1 MNDPDKFVGSTI
13 GPYQLVEFIGEG
25 GMAKVYKALHPELQR
40 YAAIKIM
47 HAHFFKDDEFIS
59 RFKNEA
65 KSLAML
71 RHPNIVQVYDASIS
85 GKFPY
90 IVMEYIRGKTL
101 REFILEY
108 NNRQAR
114 IPITYALRITYSIG
128 LALAF
133 AHQNDMVHRDVKPG
147 NVILEESGRVVLTD
161 FGLAQLGPE
170 EEEKEKEEIS
180 GTPAYISP
188 EQALGRATDPRSDQY
203 SLGVIF
209 FEMLT
214 GRKPFTSDNPISM
227 AISHVTHEVPS
238 PQKFVPE
245 IPDEVAE
252 IIIKATQ
259 RNPANRFP
267 TMADFLD
274 QLTKVRIKTKTAKL
288 PTASLHNLKLS
299 SDQMSSWAPPDM
311 SPGEDGAYVSL
322 HFVDTGQV
330 MDLQVNREYMI
341 GRRHKSQPILPDI
354 DLSPFN
360 AYEWG
365 ISRLHASLTIMKD
378 NVSITDLGSSNG
390 TWHAGKR
397 LPTNQAYQLHHGDVI
412 HLGKLKIQILIYM

>member
-1 MNDPDKFVGSTI
+1 MNAPDKFVGSMI

-25 GMAKVYKALHPELQR
+25 GMAKVYRALHPELQR
-40 YAAIKIM
+40 YAAIKIL
-47 HAHFFKDDEFIS
+47 HNHFSRDEVFLQ

-65 KSLAML
+65 KNLAML

-85 GKFPY
+85 NNFPY
-90 IVMEYIRGKTL
+90 IVMEYIKGKSL
-101 REFILEY
+101 AEFIHEY
-108 NNRQAR
+108 NQKQAR

-133 AHQNDMVHRDVKPG
+133 AHQNKIIHRDVKPG

-161 FGLAQLGPE
+161 FGLAQLGQE
-170 EEEKEKEEIS
+170 EDKKKDEVE

-188 EQALGRATDPRSDQY
+188 EQALGRSVDARADQY

-209 FEMLT
+209 FELLT
-214 GRKPFTSDNPISM
+214 GRKPFNENDPVNM

-238 PQKFVPE
+238 PQEFVPE
-245 IPDEVAE
+245 IPDDVAN
-252 IIIKATQ
+252 IVIKATQ
-259 RNPANRFP
+259 RNPSGRF
-267 TMADFLD
+267 TSMNDFLQ

-288 PTASLHNLKLS
+288 PTASLKNLKLS
-299 SDQMSSWAPPDM
+299 SDRVASWAPPNKQVEQT
-311 SPGEDGAYVSL
+311 SPTVSL

-330 MDLQVNREYMI
+330 MDLQLNREYMI
-341 GRRHKSQPILPDI
+341 GRKHKSQPILPDI

-365 ISRLHASLTIMKD
+365 ISRLHASLTVRMND
-378 NVSITDLGSSNG
+378 VTITDLGSSNG

-397 LPTNQAYQLHHGDVI
+397 ISANQAYALKHGDVV
-412 HLGKLKIQILIYM
+412 HLGKLKIQILVYM

>member
-1 MNDPDKFVGSTI
+1 MTKRDKFVGSVI
-13 GPYQLVEFIGEG
+13 GAYQLVEFIGEG
-25 GMAKVYKALHPELQR
+25 GMAKVYRGLHPELQR

-47 HAHFFKDDEFIS
+47 HAHFSQDKDFVQ

-65 KSLAML
+65 KNLAML

-90 IVMEYIRGKTL
+90 IVMEYVQGKTL
-101 REFILEY
+101 QEFIRDY

-114 IPITYALRITYSIG
+114 IPISQTLRIVYSIG
-128 LALAF
+128 LALTF
-133 AHQNDMVHRDVKPG
+133 AHQNLVTHRDVKPG

-161 FGLAQLGPE
+161 FGLAQLGDE
-170 EEEKEKEEIS
+170 TAKSKDEVE

-209 FEMLT
+209 FELLT
-214 GRKPFTSDNPISM
+214 GRKPFDTDDPVKM
-227 AISHVTHEVPS
+227 TISHVTHEVPS
-238 PQKFVPE
+238 PQEYVPE
-245 IPDEVAE
+245 IPDEIAE
-252 IIIKATQ
+252 VVTKAT
-259 RNPANRFP
+259 RKNPTNRYRS
-267 TMADFLD
+267 MSEFLD
-274 QLTKVRIKTKTAKL
+274 VLTNVRIKIKTAKL
-288 PTASLHNLKLS
+288 PTASLKDLKVS
-299 SDQMSSWAPPDM
+299 SDQDASWAPPDM
-311 SPGEDGAYVSL
+311 KLGQDDAYVSL

-330 MDLQVNREYMI
+330 MDLEMDREYMI

-354 DLSPFN
+354 DLTPFN

-365 ISRLHASLTIMKD
+365 ISRMHASLMIKKD
-378 NVSITDLGSSNG
+378 TVSIIDLGSSNG

-397 LPTNQAYQLHHGDVI
+397 LPVNEEYQLNHGDVL
-412 HLGKLKIQILIYM
+412 HLGKLKVQVLIYL